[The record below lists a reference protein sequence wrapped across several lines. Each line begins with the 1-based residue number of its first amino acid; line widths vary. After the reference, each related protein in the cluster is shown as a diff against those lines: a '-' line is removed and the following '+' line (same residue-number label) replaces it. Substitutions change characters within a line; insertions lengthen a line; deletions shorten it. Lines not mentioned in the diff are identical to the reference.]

1 MLIKGLIAMVVFSIV
16 GAIVMFIGFRV
27 IDRITPGDLSTELIQ
42 NKNTALAIV
51 VASMILGIS
60 IIIAAAISG

>member
-1 MLIKGLIAMVVFSIV
+1 
-16 GAIVMFIGFRV
+16 MFIGFRV